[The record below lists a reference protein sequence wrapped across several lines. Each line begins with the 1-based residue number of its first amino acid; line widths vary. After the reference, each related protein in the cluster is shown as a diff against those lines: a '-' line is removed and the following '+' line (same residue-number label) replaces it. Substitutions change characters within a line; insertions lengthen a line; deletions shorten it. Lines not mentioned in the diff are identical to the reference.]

1 MKNYESLNASQ
12 VAEIKSKYGLIE
24 SKVTCVTTL
33 TEKEDVWDVSLLD
46 KETEVP
52 HSIFTNGIIT
62 HNSFQAEYFLAIARH
77 VGAIPAKMPDG
88 EAHQRI
94 FGLQNNDGKWVVPPR
109 IRYYPMSIGEKFFD
123 YVARLMRQLPDKL
136 SKEGKWWLVYD
147 PENKMHKDYIKTKK
161 PEYNE
166 KYYKRT
172 GKWWVETEHGLP
184 QALIITDS
192 YPAMNP
198 EKMDVDDP
206 SAAMAMQARMFSD
219 NIKRIK
225 GKMSAKRIT
234 VLGINQLRLRPGV
247 SFGCFHANTNILLAD
262 GTTKTIKNI
271 VDNKLKVDV
280 LSYNPQTKKVEA
292 QPVTGWYNNG
302 RATQDEW
309 LRFKVKTIVEG
320 KGPRFDLKVTKNHLL
335 MDAKGYLRRAHTF
348 EVGDKFLHVPNQQQL
363 GETQRQLFLGSV
375 LGDGWFIPGPA
386 DLNSCGLGIAHAKAQ
401 FQYLKWKYQILKDI
415 TVAKYRS
422 DSGISTI
429 ETVKIGDPW
438 FIDVYTEARLG
449 VTGLRDYRVSPSLL
463 SQISPLGL
471 AVWAMDDAS
480 KERWQLKMQSY
491 SIDDAQAIIDNLNSR
506 FNLKMPFSVWTD
518 NNSKTGKG
526 WGTNLNREFMDL
538 ISPYVHDTFSESFER
553 NELGIYTGYSKER
566 DGGFYST
573 TAVITAI
580 SKDTV
585 KLSDKYDIQV
595 ANNHLY
601 VADGVVVEN
610 SPEYEPCGEAL
621 KFNCFSADTMLQ
633 TSKGL
638 LYADELYYE
647 TREPKS
653 KLPKIQGVKG
663 LEKPPIYDFMG
674 NSELIEVTTRGGFK
688 LKGKPGHRVRAL
700 KKGSFTPAWTSLN
713 DIHIQASSSY
723 YIPLQIGANVFNQ
736 EETIIDYSGKKLVGL
751 GDSATNGMSVTLPSS
766 SSVDLAYL
774 LGYFVAEGH
783 SKDNYLV
790 IVNKDKELIDH
801 VAYCYAKVFDIDEDE
816 VFNRVIT
823 KDDFYEFRV
832 YDSAASQL
840 LTYVGLAQ
848 VASHEKHVPWIIRRG
863 TKEEQIAFLSAL
875 FEGDGSSQKREV
887 SYFSLSDKLLSEVQ
901 QMLLNFGIYAKRSAP
916 KIVWRTTD
924 DSSVAGA
931 LNLTGPNAEKFISDI
946 GFVFSR
952 KQDKVLLDKEHSCN
966 NLFDVLPK
974 FLSWYHRGKFK
985 DYIEDLKGRNKY
997 FRLENF
1003 EDGWYDAVAYAEGL
1017 PTLGKVKML
1026 ACLKDLK
1033 KFINY
1038 TRKHNLIWL
1047 EVEDIKFNFEKSP
1060 TFDANMPDTH
1070 TIITN
1075 GFVSH
1080 NSDVRIRM
1088 ASRSVQGGSGQ
1099 YEEEPSINGGVDQY
1113 RYIHMRA
1120 HKNKLSVPN
1129 LEGWARIWVKDSDGV
1144 AHGFDPVYDAFFFMK
1159 ELGLISGTKN
1169 KLKISLKKFEGHKS
1183 LSWLNFKK
1191 LILGNKKVITE
1202 TLESIGVKGYVNLR
1216 QELFD
1221 LFKDGKAM
1229 EIFFERKK
1237 SNLKDVEEDD

>member
-24 SKVTCVTTL
+24 SKVTSVTTL

-77 VGAIPAKMPDG
+77 VGAVPAKMPDS

-147 PENKMHKDYIKTKK
+147 PENKLHKDYIKTKK

-247 SFGCFHANTNILLAD
+247 SFGN
-262 GTTKTIKNI
+262 
-271 VDNKLKVDV
+271 
-280 LSYNPQTKKVEA
+280 
-292 QPVTGWYNNG
+292 
-302 RATQDEW
+302 
-309 LRFKVKTIVEG
+309 
-320 KGPRFDLKVTKNHLL
+320 
-335 MDAKGYLRRAHTF
+335 
-348 EVGDKFLHVPNQQQL
+348 
-363 GETQRQLFLGSV
+363 
-375 LGDGWFIPGPA
+375 
-386 DLNSCGLGIAHAKAQ
+386 
-401 FQYLKWKYQILKDI
+401 
-415 TVAKYRS
+415 
-422 DSGISTI
+422 
-429 ETVKIGDPW
+429 
-438 FIDVYTEARLG
+438 
-449 VTGLRDYRVSPSLL
+449 
-463 SQISPLGL
+463 
-471 AVWAMDDAS
+471 
-480 KERWQLKMQSY
+480 
-491 SIDDAQAIIDNLNSR
+491 
-506 FNLKMPFSVWTD
+506 
-518 NNSKTGKG
+518 
-526 WGTNLNREFMDL
+526 
-538 ISPYVHDTFSESFER
+538 
-553 NELGIYTGYSKER
+553 
-566 DGGFYST
+566 
-573 TAVITAI
+573 
-580 SKDTV
+580 
-585 KLSDKYDIQV
+585 
-595 ANNHLY
+595 
-601 VADGVVVEN
+601 
-610 SPEYEPCGEAL
+610 PEYEPCFVGSTPILLKDGRTKTIEEIVKNKIAVSLPAYNLETGKVEIRPVVAWKENGTVEKDQLVTVQYSGGKKDGQFTSTKNHKILTGRGWIQAENLEIDDTLVSCEWNTKSTIDVKVTNVTFEPGDEKVQVYDLTVEDLHNYFIGGENSAKICVKNCGEAL

-638 LYADELYYE
+638 LYADELYFE

-653 KLPKIQGVKG
+653 KIPFIQGVKG
-663 LEKPPIYDFMG
+663 FEKPPIYDFMG

-688 LKGKPGHRVRAL
+688 LKGKPGHRVAAI

-723 YIPLQIGANVFNQ
+723 YLPLQIGANVFNQ

-751 GDSATNGMSVTLPSS
+751 GDSATNGMTVTLPSS
-766 SSVDLAYL
+766 SSVELAYL

-783 SKDNYLV
+783 SKDNCL
-790 IVNKDKELIDH
+790 ILVNKDKELIDH
-801 VAYCYAKVFDIDEDE
+801 VAYCYAKVFNLDKDE
-816 VFNRVIT
+816 VFNRVLT
-823 KDDFYEFRV
+823 KDDIYEFRV
-832 YDSAASQL
+832 NDCAAAQL

-875 FEGDGSSQKREV
+875 FEGDGSLQNSNV

-901 QMLLNFGIYAKRSAP
+901 QMLLNFGIYAKRSSP
-916 KIVWRTTD
+916 ELEWQLFEESGVSGSLI
-924 DSSVAGA
+924 
-931 LNLTGPNAEKFISDI
+931 LTGTNAEKFISDI
-946 GFVFSR
+946 GFLFSR
-952 KQDKVLLDKEHSCN
+952 KQDKVLVDEAHSCN
-966 NLFDVLPK
+966 NLSDVIPK
-974 FLSWYHRGKFK
+974 FLSWYHSVKFEN
-985 DYIEDLKGRNKY
+985 YIEDLKGCNKY

-1003 EDGWYDAVAYAEGL
+1003 EDGWYEDAVAYAEGSTNL
-1017 PTLGKVKML
+1017 DKVKIM
-1026 ACLKDLK
+1026 ACLNDLK
-1033 KFINY
+1033 TFIDY

-1047 EVEDIKFNFEKSP
+1047 EVEDIKFNFSKYP

-1169 KLKISLKKFEGHKS
+1169 KLKISLKKFEGHKPI
-1183 LSWLNFKK
+1183 SWLNFKK

-1202 TLESIGVKGYVNLR
+1202 TLEIIGVKGYVNLR

>member
-33 TEKEDVWDVSLLD
+33 AEKEDVWDVSLLD

-147 PENKMHKDYIKTKK
+147 PENKLHKDYIKTKK

-247 SFGCFHANTNILLAD
+247 SFGN
-262 GTTKTIKNI
+262 
-271 VDNKLKVDV
+271 
-280 LSYNPQTKKVEA
+280 
-292 QPVTGWYNNG
+292 
-302 RATQDEW
+302 
-309 LRFKVKTIVEG
+309 
-320 KGPRFDLKVTKNHLL
+320 
-335 MDAKGYLRRAHTF
+335 
-348 EVGDKFLHVPNQQQL
+348 
-363 GETQRQLFLGSV
+363 
-375 LGDGWFIPGPA
+375 
-386 DLNSCGLGIAHAKAQ
+386 
-401 FQYLKWKYQILKDI
+401 
-415 TVAKYRS
+415 
-422 DSGISTI
+422 
-429 ETVKIGDPW
+429 
-438 FIDVYTEARLG
+438 
-449 VTGLRDYRVSPSLL
+449 
-463 SQISPLGL
+463 
-471 AVWAMDDAS
+471 
-480 KERWQLKMQSY
+480 
-491 SIDDAQAIIDNLNSR
+491 
-506 FNLKMPFSVWTD
+506 
-518 NNSKTGKG
+518 
-526 WGTNLNREFMDL
+526 
-538 ISPYVHDTFSESFER
+538 
-553 NELGIYTGYSKER
+553 
-566 DGGFYST
+566 
-573 TAVITAI
+573 
-580 SKDTV
+580 
-585 KLSDKYDIQV
+585 
-595 ANNHLY
+595 
-601 VADGVVVEN
+601 
-610 SPEYEPCGEAL
+610 PEYEPCGEAL

-723 YIPLQIGANVFNQ
+723 YIPLQIGANVFNK

-766 SSVDLAYL
+766 SSVELAYL

-790 IVNKDKELIDH
+790 LVNKDKELIDH
-801 VAYCYAKVFDIDEDE
+801 VAYCYAKVFDLDEDE
-816 VFNRVIT
+816 VFKRVIT
-823 KDDFYEFRV
+823 KGDVYEFRV
-832 YDSAASQL
+832 YDCASAQL

-848 VASHEKHVPWIIRRG
+848 VASHEKQVPWIIRRG

-887 SYFSLSDKLLSEVQ
+887 SYFSLSDKLLFEVQ

-916 KIVWRTTD
+916 KLVWRTTD

-985 DYIEDLKGRNKY
+985 DYIEYLKGSNKH

-1003 EDGWYDAVAYAEGL
+1003 EDDWYEDAVAYAESL

-1047 EVEDIKFNFEKSP
+1047 EVEEIKFNFEKAP

-1169 KLKISLKKFEGHKS
+1169 KLKISLKKFEGHKPI
-1183 LSWLNFKK
+1183 SWLNFKK
-1191 LILGNKKVITE
+1191 LILGSKKVITE
-1202 TLESIGVKGYVNLR
+1202 TLESIGLSGYINLR

>member
-24 SKVTCVTTL
+24 SKVTSVTTL

-52 HSIFTNGIIT
+52 HSIFTNGIVT

-147 PENKMHKDYIKTKK
+147 PENKLHKDYIKTKK

-247 SFGCFHANTNILLAD
+247 SFGN
-262 GTTKTIKNI
+262 
-271 VDNKLKVDV
+271 
-280 LSYNPQTKKVEA
+280 
-292 QPVTGWYNNG
+292 
-302 RATQDEW
+302 
-309 LRFKVKTIVEG
+309 
-320 KGPRFDLKVTKNHLL
+320 
-335 MDAKGYLRRAHTF
+335 
-348 EVGDKFLHVPNQQQL
+348 
-363 GETQRQLFLGSV
+363 
-375 LGDGWFIPGPA
+375 
-386 DLNSCGLGIAHAKAQ
+386 
-401 FQYLKWKYQILKDI
+401 
-415 TVAKYRS
+415 
-422 DSGISTI
+422 
-429 ETVKIGDPW
+429 
-438 FIDVYTEARLG
+438 
-449 VTGLRDYRVSPSLL
+449 
-463 SQISPLGL
+463 
-471 AVWAMDDAS
+471 
-480 KERWQLKMQSY
+480 
-491 SIDDAQAIIDNLNSR
+491 
-506 FNLKMPFSVWTD
+506 
-518 NNSKTGKG
+518 
-526 WGTNLNREFMDL
+526 
-538 ISPYVHDTFSESFER
+538 
-553 NELGIYTGYSKER
+553 
-566 DGGFYST
+566 
-573 TAVITAI
+573 
-580 SKDTV
+580 
-585 KLSDKYDIQV
+585 
-595 ANNHLY
+595 
-601 VADGVVVEN
+601 
-610 SPEYEPCGEAL
+610 PEYEPCGEAL

-663 LEKPPIYDFMG
+663 LEKPAIYDFMG
-674 NSELIEVTTRGGFK
+674 YSELIEAYTRCGFK
-688 LKGKPGHRVRAL
+688 LKGKPGHRVCAL
-700 KKGSFTPAWTSLN
+700 KKGSFTPAWTSLEE
-713 DIHIQASSSY
+713 IHNQSDSSY
-723 YIPLQIGANVFNQ
+723 YLPLQLGANVFNA
-736 EETIIDYSGKKLVGL
+736 EPSVIEATGKKLVDLSSTGSGL
-751 GDSATNGMSVTLPSS
+751 TFSS
-766 SSVDLAYL
+766 KELAYL
-774 LGYFVAEGH
+774 LGYIVAETRTE
-783 SKDNYLV
+783 SDCLV
-790 IVNKDKELIDH
+790 LTHKDKSLILYL
-801 VAYCYAKVFDIDEDE
+801 AYCYATVFGLKEED
-816 VFNRVIT
+816 VADHISTNGGY
-823 KDDFYEFRV
+823 YEFLV
-832 YDSAASQL
+832 YDTAAIRMLHSI
-840 LTYVGLAQ
+840 GLAPF
-848 VASHEKHVPWIIRRG
+848 SPNEKKVPWIIRQGR
-863 TKEEQIAFLSAL
+863 KSEQVSFLSAL
-875 FEGDGSSQKREV
+875 FECGSKVQKGDITF
-887 SYFSLSDKLLSEVQ
+887 FSLSDKLLVEVQ
-901 QMLLNFGIYAKRSAP
+901 QMLLNFGIYAKRTATKLATSNEGE
-916 KIVWRTTD
+916 TETD
-924 DSSVAGA
+924 TAGS
-931 LNLTGPNAEKFISDI
+931 LCLSGINAAKFVEEI
-946 GFVFSR
+946 GFVLDR
-952 KQDKVLLDKEHSCN
+952 KKGHISIVQANASN
-966 NLFDVLPK
+966 NTFEVIPK
-974 FLSWYHRGKFK
+974 FLSWQHQGGFK
-985 DYIEDLKGRNKY
+985 AYIESLKGTNSY
-997 FRLENF
+997 TCLENF
-1003 EDGWYDAVAYAEGL
+1003 EPGWYEDAVAYAQEL
-1017 PTLGKVKML
+1017 PMQEKVEML
-1026 ACLKDLK
+1026 NCLMDLK

-1047 EVEDIKFNFEKSP
+1047 VVEDIKINFEKAP

-1169 KLKISLKKFEGHKS
+1169 KLKISLKKFEGHKPI
-1183 LSWLNFKK
+1183 SWLNFKK
-1191 LILGNKKVITE
+1191 LILGSKKVITE
-1202 TLESIGVKGYVNLR
+1202 TLEIIGLSGYINLR

-1229 EIFFERKK
+1229 EIFFDNKK
-1237 SNLKDVEEDD
+1237 SNLKDVEDDD